1 MVANISNFIPKPQT
15 PYQRAAMQS
24 GEYFEEAHER
34 LRQRKRMRSVALRF
48 TDVEST
54 LIEAAL
60 CRGDRRLGQAI
71 EAAWRRGARLDA
83 WAERMRPWLWR
94 EAIAAAGIDLDA
106 ILHQAVCGG
115 GGVAVGAHAS
125 LARAVVGWSEN
136 QLRSVEPWARM
147 DCQAK

>member
-1 MVANISNFIPKPQT
+1 MANISNFIPKPQT

-34 LRQRKRMRSVALRF
+34 LRQRKRMRSVTLRF

-71 EAAWRRGARLDA
+71 EAVWRRGARLDA

-106 ILHQAVCGG
+106 ILHQPYADE
-115 GGVAVGAHAS
+115 AT
-125 LARAVVGWSEN
+125 L
-136 QLRSVEPWARM
+136 PWEHMRVTG
-147 DCQAK
+147 